1 MCSYTERLERLI
13 VLHICSFLMS
23 HDSRNMSLGD
33 IEAIVSYN
41 QFREEYCELFVY
53 WVPFSSLRDYLIAN
67 EIFHEA
73 F

>member
-13 VLHICSFLMS
+13 VLHIFSFLMS

-53 WVPFSSLRDYLIAN
+53 WVPFSSHRDYLIAN
-67 EIFHEA
+67 ETFHEA